1 MTRMTFQQAA
11 VAAIADEMAV
21 DAGVFVL
28 GQDVGRF
35 GGPLRSNAGL
45 FETFGAERVIDMP
58 MSEGTM
64 AGLAVGAAL
73 QGKRPV
79 LDLMFGEFLA
89 LVMQQFL
96 DAGAMHYY
104 SGGAVSVPFVL
115 RVKYGIGPFH
125 GHAYDHHSWLM
136 GVPGVKIAAP
146 STPQD
151 AYDLMRAA
159 IRDPNPV
166 LFLEHMALY
175 HAGRAEVERRAPPR
189 GLGPAAILREGAD
202 VTLIGSALMAKRA
215 LRAAEALAENGIE
228 AEVIDLR
235 TIAPWDEGTVLAS
248 VRRTGRALLLS
259 EAVSRGSSINDVA
272 ARIAED
278 AFGALRA
285 PVRRLAPP
293 PVPTPFAR
301 ELEAAYLPD
310 EARIA
315 DAARDLVRGAPDA
328 PAR

>member
-1 MTRMTFQQAA
+1 MSRMTFQQAA
-11 VAAIADEMAV
+11 VAAVADEMEA
-21 DAGVFVL
+21 DPGVFVM
-28 GQDVGRF
+28 GQDIGRF

-45 FETFGAERVIDMP
+45 HERFGSGRVIDMP

-73 QGKRPV
+73 RGKRPV

-104 SGGAVSVPFVL
+104 SGGAVTVPFVL

-175 HAGRAEVERRAPPR
+175 HAGRAEVERRPPPAP
-189 GLGPAAILREGAD
+189 LGPAARAREGAD
-202 VTLIGSALMAKRA
+202 VTIVGSALMARRA
-215 LRAAEALAENGIE
+215 LKAAETLAGEGIE
-228 AEVIDLR
+228 ADVIDLR
-235 TIAPWDEGTVLAS
+235 TIAPYDAEAVLAS

-259 EAVSRGSSINDVA
+259 EAVSRGASVNDVA

-278 AFGALRA
+278 AFDALRA
-285 PVRRLAPP
+285 PVARLAPP

-301 ELEAAYLPD
+301 ELERSYLPD
-310 EARIA
+310 EARIC
-315 DAARDLVRGAPDA
+315 DAVRGLMGAA
-328 PAR
+328 PAAA

>member
-11 VAAIADEMAV
+11 VAAIEDEMEA
-21 DAGVFVL
+21 DAAVFVL
-28 GQDVGRF
+28 GQDIGRF

-45 FETFGAERVIDMP
+45 HERFGEARVIDMP

-79 LDLMFGEFLA
+79 VDLMFGEFLA

-104 SGGAVSVPFVL
+104 SGGAASVPFVL

-146 STPQD
+146 SGPQD

-166 LFLEHMALY
+166 LLLEHMALY
-175 HAGRAEVERRAPPR
+175 HAGRAEVARRPPPEP
-189 GLGPAAILREGAD
+189 LGPAATLRGGAD
-202 VTLIGSALMAKRA
+202 VTLIGSALMARRA
-215 LRAAEALAENGIE
+215 LRAADALAAEGIE

-235 TIAPWDEGTVLAS
+235 TIAPFDEAAVLAS

-259 EAVSRGSSINDVA
+259 EAVERGASINDVA
-272 ARIAED
+272 ARIAD
-278 AFGALRA
+278 AAFDALRA

-293 PVPTPFAR
+293 PIPTPFAR
-301 ELEAAYLPD
+301 ELERAYLPD
-310 EARIA
+310 EARIVE
-315 DAARDLVRGAPDA
+315 AARALVRGPSAA
-328 PAR
+328 AS

>member
-1 MTRMTFQQAA
+1 MRMTFQQAV
-11 VAAIADEMAV
+11 VAAIEDEMEA
-21 DAGVFVL
+21 DAGVFVM
-28 GQDVGRF
+28 GQDIGRF

-45 FETFGAERVIDMP
+45 FERFGAERVIDMP

-104 SGGAVSVPFVL
+104 SGGAARVPFVL

-151 AYDLMRAA
+151 AYDTMRAA
-159 IRDPNPV
+159 VRDDNPV

-175 HAGRAEVERRAPPR
+175 HAGRAEVERRAPPLP
-189 GLGPAAILREGAD
+189 LGPAVRAREGAD
-202 VTLIGSALMAKRA
+202 VTVVASALMTKRA
-215 LRAAEALAENGIE
+215 LKAAETLDAEGIE

-235 TIAPWDEGTVLAS
+235 TIAPWDEEAVLAS
-248 VRRTGRALLLS
+248 VHRTGRVLLLS
-259 EAVSRGSSINDVA
+259 EAISTGASINDVA
-272 ARIAED
+272 ATIAEKAFD
-278 AFGALRA
+278 ALEA
-285 PVRRLAPP
+285 PVARLAPP
-293 PVPTPFAR
+293 PIPTPFAR
-301 ELEAAYLPD
+301 ELERAYLPD
-310 EARIA
+310 ETRIA
-315 DAARDLVRGAPDA
+315 AAARAL
-328 PAR
+328 ARWTA